1 MSREYYVYI
10 MTNKSRTLY
19 TGVTNNLMRRV
30 YEHKNKLVAGFTS
43 KYNIQ
48 FLVYYE
54 AGSDINAAI
63 AREKQ
68 IKGWLRAKKIALI
81 DSMNPTWRDLSE
93 EWFVDGKETVG
104 ENLYHRSSDPS
115 VAKSALPQDDIQE
128 DQL

>member
-1 MSREYYVYI
+1 MSKEYYVYI

-19 TGVTNNLMRRV
+19 IGVTNNLRRRV

-54 AGSDINAAI
+54 AGSDIHSAI

-68 IKGWLRAKKIALI
+68 IKGWLREKKIALI
-81 DSMNPTWRDLSE
+81 DSMNPAWKDLSE
-93 EWFVDGKETVG
+93 EWFVDGKETTS
-104 ENLYHRSSDPS
+104 ENAYGQSSDPS
-115 VAKSALPQDDIQE
+115 VASTLPQDDKLE
-128 DQL
+128 DTL